1 MWHAWIQLRA
11 AACSDTVAR
20 GMPGYSCA
28 RQHARVLLCAAA
40 CSDTV
45 AHRHPPMP
53 YALLWREPQAQENR
67 PSLAPHVRTP
77 SAWQE
82 TGGGKA
88 KGRTHLWRAG
98 GDGERCARKERVPTR
113 GGGVCGVPRRKG
125 QEGREGNGGRAE
137 CCSRRVRKGRNVRV
151 GKGGGPTHLVREC
164 ARPPPG
170 SPLSTTR
177 AGAEVSLSRQLS
189 RSSAPGA
196 CAVLRGAGSP
206 GDAPALDPGE
216 NADGAR
222 KQMPNQWACVVE
234 EAVGLVGAR
243 KARRRREVVG
253 AGLGSDG
260 LTISM
265 TQNSSPRAPTGS
277 GSSKSPSPNSP
288 LGRGC
293 SFSRSRRE
301 RGRAAHACGIG
312 RTATGSVASSLHD
325 AGATASLMHTAP
337 HAIHRY
343 PARLLTATCDAP
355 ATQCLTL

>member
-1 MWHAWIQLRA
+1 MLLEAGAQ
-11 AACSDTVAR
+11 
-20 GMPGYSCA
+20 GKECA
-28 RQHARVLLCAAA
+28 R
-40 CSDTV
+40 
-45 AHRHPPMP
+45 
-53 YALLWREPQAQENR
+53 
-67 PSLAPHVRTP
+67 
-77 SAWQE
+77 
-82 TGGGKA
+82 
-88 KGRTHLWRAG
+88 RAG
-98 GDGERCARKERVPTR
+98 G
-113 GGGVCGVPRRKG
+113 
-125 QEGREGNGGRAE
+125 
-137 CCSRRVRKGRNVRV
+137 
-151 GKGGGPTHLVREC
+151 GPPHLVREC

-177 AGAEVSLSRQLS
+177 AGAGVSLSRQLS

-243 KARRRREVVG
+243 KTRRRREVVG

-301 RGRAAHACGIG
+301 RGRG
-312 RTATGSVASSLHD
+312 R
-325 AGATASLMHTAP
+325 
-337 HAIHRY
+337 
-343 PARLLTATCDAP
+343 ARLRHRQNRDRIRRFIAS
-355 ATQCLTL
+355 

>member
-1 MWHAWIQLRA
+1 MLLEAGAQ
-11 AACSDTVAR
+11 
-20 GMPGYSCA
+20 GKECA
-28 RQHARVLLCAAA
+28 R
-40 CSDTV
+40 
-45 AHRHPPMP
+45 
-53 YALLWREPQAQENR
+53 
-67 PSLAPHVRTP
+67 
-77 SAWQE
+77 
-82 TGGGKA
+82 
-88 KGRTHLWRAG
+88 
-98 GDGERCARKERVPTR
+98 
-113 GGGVCGVPRRKG
+113 
-125 QEGREGNGGRAE
+125 REGG
-137 CCSRRVRKGRNVRV
+137 
-151 GKGGGPTHLVREC
+151 GGGPPHLVREC

-177 AGAEVSLSRQLS
+177 AGAGVSLSRQLS

-222 KQMPNQWACVVE
+222 KQMPDQWACGVE

-243 KARRRREVVG
+243 KTRRRREVVG
-253 AGLGSDG
+253 AGFGSDG

-301 RGRAAHACGIG
+301 RGRG
-312 RTATGSVASSLHD
+312 R
-325 AGATASLMHTAP
+325 
-337 HAIHRY
+337 
-343 PARLLTATCDAP
+343 ARLRHRQNRDRIRRFIAS
-355 ATQCLTL
+355 